1 MKKEGHRVYLLTGS
15 RYDNRPYQ
23 KVFEKYN
30 FSYDSTCL
38 NEIFESIRPDLTIYM
53 GAYDTNFNWDK
64 SDEEAVK
71 YSARMMNILMAYV
84 MAGSGRFVYL
94 SSSEV
99 YSGDYKEEITV
110 VFSKMYKYNSNLYLF
125 STYFFSERF
134 LHNKVS
140 SFLIKSFFRHLVFRI
155 QFSNSYITIFLS
167 P

>member
-1 MKKEGHRVYLLTGS
+1 MNILLIGGASTFLNNLIIKLKKEGHRVYLLTGS

-84 MAGSGRFVYL
+84 MAGSGRFFYL
-94 SSSEV
+94 S
-99 YSGDYKEEITV
+99 
-110 VFSKMYKYNSNLYLF
+110 
-125 STYFFSERF
+125 
-134 LHNKVS
+134 
-140 SFLIKSFFRHLVFRI
+140 
-155 QFSNSYITIFLS
+155 
-167 P
+167 